1 MANYQLLKADI
12 DEKVYQNGHQ
22 EITGEN
28 LNFVLNQMVTT
39 LGAEYQFAGV
49 ATKDTNPGTP
59 DAKVFYIANGK
70 GKYTNFGGLE
80 VTEDEVVVLYWD
92 TAWHKEATGIASQA
106 KLTELGQEVYPKV
119 LAEYNGYINP
129 DTGVPVS
136 NAYWRYSDLF
146 VVYPGLEIT
155 VFNRIDASQLV
166 IAYYDAGK
174 NYLKDISPKDSEAI
188 LSEYKERKVIVPD
201 GVSFARFHS
210 AYNVDTV
217 AFALPYDGKNKDAMA
232 AIQVSEYLVEQT
244 NEKLNETNEKV
255 TSIDERTTIIPKQ
268 NGYINTDTGDIVST
282 SYWRYSDLFPVTPG
296 TTLKIHSRTNTGLVL
311 LAFYDQYG
319 GYLKDISPR
328 SSSSGSSYEDNNI
341 VVPAVAAFAR
351 FHSAYNMDAVATCVI
366 DGVSIPE
373 NSVPSIQ
380 PKDWYNY
387 KTVLP
392 VPFELKGKKIV
403 FFGDSITYG
412 VASCEPS
419 EQYPYGL
426 INPCE
431 NPYAKLLCEKLGLD
445 YTRATNNK
453 AISGSRFAGEVNGIQ
468 SITDTILAFSE
479 SADIIYIAGGT
490 NDYATKAAIGG
501 VADTTQATLYGALNS
516 ICTYLKSNYPNAIVI
531 FALPINW
538 SKQLNYGVSIDAYRE
553 AIYEVAISNSYYVI
567 DSSEIGFPKAMTDI
581 GTPIFKADTIYDGIH
596 PTELGHIVMANVLAK
611 IMGGYSKDDTEYVE
625 FGYNFQTELTQSTT
639 NTSMLWVN
647 TVIKNTRI
655 DKIRFTA
662 QQGTVNFYKVTAP
675 NISKNAS
682 ITKELIA
689 SVTNSQAEQGT
700 IKEID
705 VSVILGE
712 NDYLGING
720 TFKYQASAGD
730 NAFVAL
736 TDTDTIDTINS
747 NIVLG
752 YAGVSIISL
761 ADEIEELNKRVD
773 NLRELPKN
781 VVIVDKNGNG
791 DYLNPFDAIVALK
804 GKDTAANP
812 YTILVMP
819 GVYNMPTLPPDKFFS
834 YSYYRHLS
842 IIGYDKVNTILRND
856 KGYYNAAVSETGNL
870 GDNTP
875 LKLSGN
881 IYIANLT
888 IISTDSE
895 NAGNTDPLY
904 HQSYCIHMDDSA
916 YEGDIMEVHNCR
928 LVNNHAPCIGF
939 GIPKNATIKITDCE
953 LESDFWNPDAVYG
966 GAVIYGHDRGGSTSV
981 TEEHI
986 IIKNCMFKSS
996 NGHAFKSINNQNA
1009 LMDCI
1014 FVGNACALPTGK
1026 GVVLGDTTTI
1036 IPPSFGNSIQEM
1048 NVNS

>member
-1 MANYQLLKADI
+1 MSQYTTLKAAI
-12 DEKVYQNGHQ
+12 QQVIKTNGNN
-22 EITGEN
+22 EITGALLQQSLLSMIN
-28 LNFVLNQMVTT
+28 S
-39 LGAEYQFAGV
+39 LGVGYQYAGI
-49 ATKDTNPGTP
+49 ATPETNPGTP
-59 DAKVFYIANGK
+59 DQNVFYLASTAGTYVNLGGFVLADGEIAILKYNG
-70 GKYTNFGGLE
+70 
-80 VTEDEVVVLYWD
+80 
-92 TAWHKEATGIASQA
+92 AWSKDSSGAASSEMVNQ
-106 KLTELGQEVYPKV
+106 LGQKITIIPKK
-119 LAEYNGYINP
+119 NGYINTDSGDVVTNP
-129 DTGVPVS
+129 
-136 NAYWRYSDLF
+136 YWRYSDLF
-146 VVYPGLEIT
+146 
-155 VFNRIDASQLV
+155 R
-166 IAYYDAGK
+166 
-174 NYLKDISPKDSEAI
+174 
-188 LSEYKERKVIVPD
+188 
-201 GVSFARFHS
+201 
-210 AYNVDTV
+210 
-217 AFALPYDGKNKDAMA
+217 
-232 AIQVSEYLVEQT
+232 
-244 NEKLNETNEKV
+244 
-255 TSIDERTTIIPKQ
+255 
-268 NGYINTDTGDIVST
+268 
-282 SYWRYSDLFPVTPG
+282 VTPG
-296 TTLKIHSRTNTGLVL
+296 TTLKIHSRTNTGLIL

-328 SSSSGSSYEDNNI
+328 SSSSGSAYEDNDI
-341 VVPAVAAFAR
+341 VVPEVAAFAR
-351 FHSAYNMDAVATCVI
+351 FHSAYNIDAIPTCVI

-373 NSVPSIQ
+373 NSVPSIP

-419 EQYPYGL
+419 DQYPYGL

-445 YTRATNNK
+445 YTRANNNK

-516 ICTYLKSNYPNAIVI
+516 ICAYLKSNYPNAIVI

-538 SKQLNYGVSIDAYRE
+538 SKQLNYGVSVDAYRE
-553 AIYEVAISNSYYVI
+553 AIYEVAISNNYYVI
-567 DSSEIGFPKAMTDI
+567 DSSEIGFPKAMTDAGI
-581 GTPIFKADTIYDGIH
+581 PTFKADTIYDGIH
-596 PTELGHIVMANVLAK
+596 PTELGHVVMANSLAR
-611 IMGGYSKDDTEYVE
+611 IIGGKSDSLVEYVE
-625 FGYNFQTELTQSTT
+625 HGYDFVTALTQSTT
-639 NTSMLWVN
+639 NTSFLWTN
-647 TVIKNTRI
+647 TAINNVKI
-655 DKIRFTA
+655 DKIKFVA
-662 QQGTVNFYKVTAP
+662 QSGTVNFYKVTAP
-675 NISKNAS
+675 NVSKDAS

-689 SVTNSQAEQGT
+689 SVTNLQVEQGT

-720 TFKYQASAGD
+720 AFKYQAGAGD
-730 NAFVAL
+730 NAFVAV
-736 TDTDTIDTINS
+736 TNTDTIDTINS

-761 ADEIEELNKRVD
+761 ADEIEKLNKRVD
-773 NLRELPKN
+773 NLRELPEN

-819 GVYNMPTLPPDKFFS
+819 GVYDMPTLPADKFFS

-856 KGYYNAAVSETGNL
+856 KGYYNAAVSEVGNL

-888 IISTDSE
+888 IISTDDE
-895 NAGNTDPLY
+895 NADNTDPLY
-904 HQSYCIHMDDSA
+904 HTSYCIHMDDSA
-916 YEGDIMEVHNCR
+916 YEGDIMEIHNCR

-953 LESDFWNPDAVYG
+953 LESVFWNPDNVYG
-966 GAVIYGHDRGGSTSV
+966 GAIVYGHDRGGSTAV
-981 TEEHI
+981 AEEHLV
-986 IIKNCMFKSS
+986 IKNCIMKSS
-996 NGHAFKSINNQNA
+996 NGNAVKFINNQNA
-1009 LMDCI
+1009 LADCV
-1014 FVGNACALPTGK
+1014 FVGNACALPSGK
-1026 GVVLGDTTTI
+1026 GIVLGTLTTV
-1036 IPPSFGNSIQEM
+1036 IPPSFGNSIEEM
-1048 NVNS
+1048 NA